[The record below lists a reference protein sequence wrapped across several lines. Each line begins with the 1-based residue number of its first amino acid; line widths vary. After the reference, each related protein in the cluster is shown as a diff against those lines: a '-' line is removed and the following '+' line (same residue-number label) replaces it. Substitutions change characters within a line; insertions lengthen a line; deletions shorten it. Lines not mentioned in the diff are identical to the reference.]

1 MFDDKLIQK
10 QYEEYKENYVE
21 PDAIGRSM
29 MRDRITEDL
38 SFVSQMSVEEYTL
51 YSEIRSMG
59 KPCLPRS
66 SSTELSLQRPRGIV
80 FILYFGCPPAL
91 GM

>member
-38 SFVSQMSVEEYTL
+38 SFVSQMTVEEYTL
-51 YSEIRSMG
+51 YL
-59 KPCLPRS
+59 KY
-66 SSTELSLQRPRGIV
+66 Q
-80 FILYFGCPPAL
+80 
-91 GM
+91 